1 MTLTADR
8 ESALRDLNE
17 WFPCTVLLI
26 SDGVDNVVER
36 FCHER
41 PAAPAAD
48 GAADPSRW
56 LACLRAEIARADD
69 APAYAGDVAAY
80 EAAIAALMASTD
92 ATADATWT
100 AARNAVLGELPST
113 ALGRL
118 VPVVGRH
125 ARLESF
131 TFNAPAIVEAIQE
144 CDRLEGRDQPAA
156 CAVLL
161 RKSPTEPR
169 PLVHIVSDGVRM
181 LLALCDGQRDCARL
195 LQDLRGQTGEQPDGF
210 DERVLHALEALRAR
224 DVLTYREPH
233 EAADP
238 Q

>member
-8 ESALRDLNE
+8 ESALRYLNE
-17 WFPCTVLLI
+17 WFPCTVLLV

-36 FCHER
+36 FCLEQ
-41 PAAPAAD
+41 PAAPQAD
-48 GAADPSRW
+48 RAADPSRW

-69 APAYAGDVAAY
+69 APAYAGDIAAY
-80 EAAIAALMASTD
+80 EAAIAALMASDD

-100 AARNAVLGELPST
+100 TERNAVLGELPPT

-144 CDRLEGRDQPAA
+144 CDRLAGRDQPAP
-156 CAVLL
+156 CVVLL

-181 LLALCDGQRDCARL
+181 LLALCDGQRDCAGIV
-195 LQDLRGQTGEQPDGF
+195 QDLRVRIGEQPNGF
-210 DERVLHALEALRAR
+210 GERVLHALEALRAR
-224 DVLTYREPH
+224 DVLTYREPN
-233 EAADP
+233 ESAGP
-238 Q
+238 R